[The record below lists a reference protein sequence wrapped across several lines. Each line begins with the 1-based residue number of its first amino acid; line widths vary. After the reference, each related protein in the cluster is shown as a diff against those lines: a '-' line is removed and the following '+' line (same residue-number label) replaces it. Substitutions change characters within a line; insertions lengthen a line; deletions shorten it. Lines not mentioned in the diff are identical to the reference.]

1 MSRKSLYE
9 LYKRGLISKEEY
21 ERAVSIDKVYRN
33 YAIKENITEKNS
45 KRNEEKTYYTFT
57 NA

>member
-21 ERAVSIDKVYRN
+21 ERAVRINRVYRN
-33 YAIKENITEKNS
+33 YPIKERWRKN
-45 KRNEEKTYYTFT
+45 RGI
-57 NA
+57 

>member
-21 ERAVSIDKVYRN
+21 ERAVNMDKVYRN
-33 YAIKENITEKNS
+33 SN
-45 KRNEEKTYYTFT
+45 
-57 NA
+57 